1 MKNSIP
7 RYTFYK
13 YKYGSELLVDVVEL
27 KYVKKFLAK
36 SAVHTL
42 NYYDITFIT
51 EGKGAF
57 SVDNQTYEAIPRD
70 VLFSKPG
77 EIRNWDT
84 HHITNGYAL
93 IFEEEFLSFL
103 FKDSLFVQHLSFF
116 QIERC
121 CTNKESLKR
130 KDKNYLFVQHLSFFQ
145 IESSS
150 SLLHLSDELYT
161 RILETLH
168 DIKMEIDSYQQG
180 DVHVLRAL
188 LYEVLMLLDRA
199 YLKMTSIEEGRS
211 REVSNNHVSKFMN
224 LVATHAKEQHSVQ
237 YYADKLCITPNYL
250 NEMIT
255 STMGFSAKQYIQG
268 KVMEEAKRLL
278 VYTDFPIADIAFE
291 LCFSTVSYFIRSFR
305 QHTGETPLLYRK
317 VHKP

>member
-1 MKNSIP
+1 MKNLIP

-13 YKYGSELLVDVVEL
+13 NKYGSELLIDVVEL
-27 KYVKKFLAK
+27 KYVKKFL
-36 SAVHTL
+36 SQSSVHTL
-42 NYYDITFIT
+42 TYYDITFVT
-51 EGKGAF
+51 EGEGKF
-57 SVDNQTYEAIPRD
+57 SIDNQTNEAASRD
-70 VLFSKPG
+70 VFFSKPG

-84 HHITNGYAL
+84 RHIVNGYAL
-93 IFEEEFLSFL
+93 IFEDEFLSSL

-116 QIERC
+116 QSGK
-121 CTNKESLKR
+121 T
-130 KDKNYLFVQHLSFFQ
+130 
-145 IESSS
+145 SSK
-150 SLLHLSDELYT
+150 LQLPDELYM
-161 RILETLH
+161 RILQILH
-168 DIKMEIDSYQQG
+168 NIKTEIDSYRQN
-180 DVHVLRAL
+180 DVYVLRAL

-199 YLKMTSIEEGRS
+199 YLKMTSMEEGRS

-317 VHKP
+317 AHKP